1 MKLNFGREV
10 LVLPGAALSCCDN
23 ADAAYLRVLLWLS
36 SDLSLAQKPKQ
47 LAKLVGCDA
56 KTLKAAFAFWSENGV
71 LCGDE
76 EEPSIPVMAAAEEK
90 VSEKKA
96 DKEPEKHLHRADE
109 LPNYTST
116 ELADLMEQRAGVRVL
131 VDEAQRILGKIFNMS
146 EVNILVGMLDY
157 LGMSE
162 ECVLMLLAHCARIK
176 KKSLRTIEK
185 YAILLVDAG
194 INTPAAL
201 EEEFRIVETVR
212 SFEGQIRSM
221 FGMQARSLTAKEEV
235 FLRDWI
241 SYGYDVEIIRLAYEI
256 TVNAINQPSLP
267 YTNSILKGWHE
278 EGLDTLE
285 KIQTKLAEDKAQKDG
300 NLDRDG
306 RSILGNSFDTD
317 DLFEAAL
324 KRSMIERREN

>member
-1 MKLNFGREV
+1 
-10 LVLPGAALSCCDN
+10 
-23 ADAAYLRVLLWLS
+23 
-36 SDLSLAQKPKQ
+36 
-47 LAKLVGCDA
+47 
-56 KTLKAAFAFWSENGV
+56 
-71 LCGDE
+71 
-76 EEPSIPVMAAAEEK
+76 
-90 VSEKKA
+90 
-96 DKEPEKHLHRADE
+96 
-109 LPNYTST
+109 
-116 ELADLMEQRAGVRVL
+116 
-131 VDEAQRILGKIFNMS
+131 
-146 EVNILVGMLDY
+146 
-157 LGMSE
+157 
-162 ECVLMLLAHCARIK
+162 MLLAHCARIGK
-176 KKSLRTIEK
+176 KTLRAIEK
-185 YAILLVDAG
+185 YAIRLVDQG

-212 SFEGQIRSM
+212 SFEGQIRAM
-221 FGMQARSLTAKEEV
+221 FGMQARSLTSKEEK

-267 YTNSILKGWHE
+267 YTNSILKVWHE

-300 NLDRDG
+300 NSDRDG